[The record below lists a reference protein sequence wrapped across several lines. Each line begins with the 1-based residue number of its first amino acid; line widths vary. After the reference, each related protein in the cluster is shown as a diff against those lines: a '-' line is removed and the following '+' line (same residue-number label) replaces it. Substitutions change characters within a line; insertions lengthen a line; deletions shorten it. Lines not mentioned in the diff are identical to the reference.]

1 MYEKLMI
8 PLDGSEVAECVLP
21 HVEAFLKNGL
31 VKTAVFIRVLEPVPI
46 TLYNSSFTYDVV
58 PTDGSPASGGKD
70 PYSTNI
76 EYWEKK
82 SAERRNAA
90 KAYLSRLSIPLN
102 QYGTKIKCEVLEGRV
117 ADTLA
122 SYAEQSN
129 VDLILIATHGRSGVG
144 RWLLGSVADRVLRSS
159 RVPVFM
165 VNAATSCESGK
176 ND

>member
-31 VKTAVFIRVLEPVPI
+31 VKTAVLITVLEPVPI
-46 TLYNSSFTYDVV
+46 TLYDSSFTYDVV
-58 PTDGSPASGGKD
+58 PTDASSGGKD
-70 PYSTNI
+70 PYSTNM
-76 EYWEKK
+76 EYWERKA
-82 SAERRNAA
+82 AERQNAA
-90 KAYLSRLSIPLN
+90 KAYLDRLATPLN
-102 QYGTKIKCEVLEGRV
+102 QYGTKLKCEVLEGRI

-122 SYAEQSN
+122 DYAEQSN
-129 VDLILIATHGRSGVG
+129 IDLILIATHGRSGVG

-165 VNAATSCESGK
+165 VNAATSCGDNKK